1 MLCVFRV
8 FDCDAIRCVACVAYD
23 NLETA
28 CRPMKT
34 DLKVGFQ
41 AAVRNATD
49 ATHTGHATQ
58 IKKLQRTQCMHTRNA
73 TDAIESVVSCVS
85 CIFWFFDC
93 KPCVRCVACCVR
105 QPNSCRPM
113 WHTAVYILWWVSGS
127 AVRRNVMSNYV
138 TLSLRQ
144 RPVCQFS
151 WCPQRDMSLLW
162 PVIKLYSNSTSD
174 RQMITSDGGGRSPT
188 SLRTF
193 VIGLG
198 PPENCGFCSVWFRLK
213 TSGFRFQFKNR
224 HSTS

>member
-93 KPCVRCVACCVR
+93 KPCVASVAYDSQTHVGLCDI
-105 QPNSCRPM
+105 QLF
-113 WHTAVYILWWVSGS
+113 T
-127 AVRRNVMSNYV
+127 
-138 TLSLRQ
+138 
-144 RPVCQFS
+144 FS
-151 WCPQRDMSLLW
+151 DESVDQQ
-162 PVIKLYSNSTSD
+162 SD
-174 RQMITSDGGGRSPT
+174 AT
-188 SLRTF
+188 
-193 VIGLG
+193 
-198 PPENCGFCSVWFRLK
+198 
-213 TSGFRFQFKNR
+213 
-224 HSTS
+224 